1 MWSIGKANRLKVHF
15 FLFFTL
21 FVTSIFA
28 VVVYTSFQQVNKMTD
43 ILCNTLGIPIAKRA
57 AALVDGDSFERLSQT
72 LDENDPFYEAARLKL
87 RTLKEE
93 NRGRRDIC
101 LPFQIPHQSEPGN
114 TEFED
119 ESGACRPIEYA
130 ASQ

>member
-1 MWSIGKANRLKVHF
+1 MKVQF

-21 FVTSIFA
+21 FVTSIFT
-28 VVVYTSFQQVNKMTD
+28 VVVYTSFQQVNKVTD

-87 RTLKEE
+87 RAL
-93 NRGRRDIC
+93 
-101 LPFQIPHQSEPGN
+101 
-114 TEFED
+114 
-119 ESGACRPIEYA
+119 
-130 ASQ
+130 